1 MSSANDKRLYSVDAL
16 RGFDMLL
23 IIGLGSLLWN
33 VGALHSGSSWG
44 RELQAQ
50 MGHAAWEGLHAYDLI
65 FPVFVY
71 ISGVC
76 MKCGCYVEFRA
87 AFKKNNCPNV
97 KDRRW

>member
-1 MSSANDKRLYSVDAL
+1 MEECKRCLLHEAAEEDTLKSIKERIDKLSEKERAPDELYEKRLIECKNCDNL
-16 RGFDMLL
+16 
-23 IIGLGSLLWN
+23 
-33 VGALHSGSSWG
+33 
-44 RELQAQ
+44 
-50 MGHAAWEGLHAYDLI
+50 
-65 FPVFVY
+65 